1 MKLPGIHCPER
12 VQDTKRK
19 CLFSWDSFESMV
31 TSSSLAQWW
40 VSFPVIQGAGVR
52 LPRGEAMFPVF
63 NCTERESCCFVSLF
77 LLFCFMSNSCMLVY
91 QCVHQASKG
100 LQMGIHGRLLS
111 GWSYPQRGGSKCAHL
126 ALEIFQDLAVGIFI
140 CWLRWWRC
148 CLCRNR
154 PWKALNGPQILMH
167 IRLTWVLLRGL
178 GVGARLQ

>member
-19 CLFSWDSFESMV
+19 CLFSWDSFESIV

-40 VSFPVIQGAGVR
+40 VSLPVIQGAGVR

-77 LLFCFMSNSCMLVY
+77 LLFCFMSNSCMFVY

-100 LQMGIHGRLLS
+100 LQMGIHGCLLS
-111 GWSYPQRGGSKCAHL
+111 EEVTLSVAVQNVRIWLWKYSRILQWEFSFVDWGDGDVACAGT
-126 ALEIFQDLAVGIFI
+126 ALGKLSMVPKFW
-140 CWLRWWRC
+140 C
-148 CLCRNR
+148 
-154 PWKALNGPQILMH
+154 ILD
-167 IRLTWVLLRGL
+167 
-178 GVGARLQ
+178 